1 MTRITK
7 ILFPP
12 GYAADGLVLSLAV
25 HLGSLMAVGVPVN
38 EESNRKNS
46 CSSALTPMDDCPADR
61 R

>member
-46 CSSALTPMDDCPADR
+46 RAH
-61 R
+61 